1 MPERLRRADVHLVA
15 SHLFG
20 TTCASSDART
30 GVVDPSLCV
39 HGTEGLFVMDASVF
53 PTNLGVN
60 PQHSIMGV
68 VWAASK
74 ALAARELHRRA
85 A

>member
-1 MPERLRRADVHLVA
+1 
-15 SHLFG
+15 
-20 TTCASSDART
+20 
-30 GVVDPSLCV
+30 VVDEHLAV
-39 HGTEGLFVMDASVF
+39 RGVEGLFVMDASVF

-68 VWAASK
+68 VWCAAE
-74 ALAARELHRRA
+74 ALAARESERRA